1 MQTLTELSFIEHL
14 KGLLLMLKGPSQLEK
29 KKKEFSI
36 PFLFFIV
43 CDFNLLFTFNEP
55 LEIKF

>member
-29 KKKEFSI
+29 KKKRVLNSFSI
-36 PFLFFIV
+36 LYS
-43 CDFNLLFTFNEP
+43 L
-55 LEIKF
+55 

>member
-29 KKKEFSI
+29 KKREFSI

-43 CDFNLLFTFNEP
+43 CDFNLLFAFNEP

>member
-29 KKKEFSI
+29 KKKKRVLNSFSI
-36 PFLFFIV
+36 LYS
-43 CDFNLLFTFNEP
+43 L
-55 LEIKF
+55 

>member
-1 MQTLTELSFIEHL
+1 MQTLAELSFIEHIKDL
-14 KGLLLMLKGPSQLEK
+14 LHVKGSLPIGG

-43 CDFNLLFTFNEP
+43 CDFNLLFTFNES

>member
-29 KKKEFSI
+29 KKKSSQ
-36 PFLFFIV
+36 FLFYS
-43 CDFNLLFTFNEP
+43 L
-55 LEIKF
+55 

>member
-14 KGLLLMLKGPSQLEK
+14 KGLLLMLKGPSQLGE

-36 PFLFFIV
+36 LFLFFIV
-43 CDFNLLFTFNEP
+43 CDFNLLFTFKEP